1 MFENYV
7 YQSGGIG
14 LTLAASLTLP
24 NVGHD
29 DEAIDISTK
38 SKKCGGKLQQLGL
51 GLASVQ
57 PSWGGHFCAL
67 SFWLAV
73 TFFNKAYFFEHLA
86 SLCEIRCCS
95 QPESS
100 NAVSHRTI

>member
-38 SKKCGGKLQQLGL
+38 SKKCGGKLQQLVATVGAWVSQRATEL
-51 GLASVQ
+51 GRTLLCAFFLAS
-57 PSWGGHFCAL
+57 GDLF
-67 SFWLAV
+67 
-73 TFFNKAYFFEHLA
+73 
-86 SLCEIRCCS
+86 
-95 QPESS
+95 
-100 NAVSHRTI
+100 